1 MKKTLLMMAVA
12 AGAMLTGCVKNETA
26 NGGAVSGSK
35 ISFEAPA
42 VTGITRAALVPG
54 EIGTGYDKGEHFSV
68 YALYFANGTYTTFGD
83 GIPHME
89 NIETAYNAEGNCW
102 DSESVPGGQAYYWPN
117 SGSLTFGA
125 YSPSGAKEDC
135 TGGIA
140 WGASGFTFTGFTV
153 QDDPA
158 DHYDLMFS
166 ERSYDRTASTG
177 GTSYNGVD
185 INFKHALS
193 SVIFKVKLDKDY
205 DGHTITVKSI
215 TLKNTY
221 KIGNFKQNLNDA
233 PNAITGDTTPAAWT
247 DQNTE
252 YTTGYEAI
260 TQATGEVVE
269 ATDAA
274 AVLTNPNPIIVL
286 PQALAHNGASHV
298 SIDVT
303 YTVDNGTS
311 QLDQTKT
318 IDISDGYGLTEFEI
332 GKRYTFTLIF
342 GLDKITFSPEVDPW
356 EDVPGIDIEL

>member
-42 VTGITRAALVPG
+42 VTGITRTALVPG
-54 EIGTGYDKGEHFSV
+54 EMVNPYDQGEHFSV
-68 YALYFANGTYTTFGD
+68 YALYFADGTYTNFDAGTLY
-83 GIPHME
+83 MK
-89 NIETAYNAEGNCW
+89 NVETAYNAGGQYW
-102 DSESVPGGQAYYWPN
+102 DSESVPGGQAYYWPKK
-117 SGSLTFGA
+117 GSLTFAA
-125 YSPSGAKEDC
+125 YSPSGAADDC
-135 TGGIA
+135 TVA
-140 WGASGFTFTGFTV
+140 WGATGFTFTGFTV

-193 SVIFKVKLDKDY
+193 SVVFKVKLDNRY
-205 DGHTITVKSI
+205 DRHTITVKSI

-221 KIGNFKQNLNDA
+221 KTGNFKQNVAD
-233 PNAITGDTTPAAWT
+233 TGTAETTAAEWT

-260 TQATGEVVE
+260 TQAAGEVVT

-286 PQALAHNGASHV
+286 PQDLAHAGANNV
-298 SIDVT
+298 TIDVT
-303 YTVDNGTS
+303 YSINNGTS
-311 QLDQTKT
+311 EIDQTAT
-318 IDISDGYGLTEFEI
+318 IDVTDPGYNLTEFEI